1 MDRIAVMRLFVRIV
15 ERGSFTAAAVDLGL
29 PRATATTAIQHL
41 ERDLGVR
48 LLDRTTRSVRATL
61 DGVLYQERCVRLL
74 ADLDETETIFCATE
88 PRGPLRID
96 LQSTLAHRFIM
107 PALPDF
113 VARYPDIAL
122 NLNEGDRI
130 VDLIPEGVDCVLR
143 VGDLPDSGLVGRKV
157 ATLNQVTLASPAYL
171 ARHGEPRTPDDLEGH
186 LMVGY
191 TASATGKPYPLK
203 FGKDSQS
210 REILLPF
217 QIKARGAETYT
228 AAGLA
233 GLGLIQ
239 IPQSWV
245 VHEIAAGAFVPVITT
260 KPPPPLPVFILYP
273 QNRHL
278 ASRLRVF
285 IDWIIEV
292 LRPLNGSNTP

>member
-1 MDRIAVMRLFVRIV
+1 MDRIAIMRLFVRIV

-48 LLDRTTRSVRATL
+48 LLDRTTRSVGATPE
-61 DGVLYQERCVRLL
+61 GRLYRDRCIQLL
-74 ADLDETETIFCATE
+74 ADLDDTETLFRASE
-88 PRGPLRID
+88 PRGPLRVD
-96 LQSTLAHRFIM
+96 LQSTLARRFVM

-122 NLNEGDRI
+122 SISEGDRI

-157 ATLNQVTLASPAYL
+157 ASLNQITLASPAYL
-171 ARHGEPRTPDDLEGH
+171 AHHGEPRTPDDLEGH

-203 FGKDSQS
+203 FGAGQQY

-217 QIKARGAETYT
+217 QIKARGAENYS

-239 IPQSWV
+239 IPHSWV
-245 VHEIAAGAFVPVITT
+245 VQEIAAGAFIPVITT
-260 KPPPPLPVFILYP
+260 APPPALPVFILYP
-273 QNRHL
+273 QNRYL

-285 IDWIIEV
+285 IDWITEV
-292 LRPLNGSNTP
+292 FRPLNGPNAR

>member
-29 PRATATTAIQHL
+29 PRATATTAIQNL

-48 LLDRTTRSVRATL
+48 LLDRTTRSVRPTR
-61 DGVLYQERCVRLL
+61 DGIIYHDRCVRLL
-74 ADLDETETIFCATE
+74 ADLDETETIFRSSE
-88 PRGPLRID
+88 PIGPLRVD

-107 PALPDF
+107 PALPGF
-113 VARYPDIAL
+113 VTRYPGIAL
-122 NLNEGDRI
+122 NISEGDRI
-130 VDLIPEGVDCVLR
+130 IDLVTEGVDCVLR
-143 VGDLPDSGLVGRKV
+143 VGNLPDSGLVGRRL
-157 ATLNQVTLASPAYL
+157 ASLRQVTVASPAYL
-171 ARHGEPRTPDDLEGH
+171 ARHGEPRTPDNLEGH
-186 LMVGY
+186 LTVGF
-191 TASATGKPYPLK
+191 TASATGKPYPLR
-203 FGKDSQS
+203 FGSGSQS

-217 QIKARGAETYT
+217 QVKARGAETYT

-239 IPQSWV
+239 IPHSWV
-245 VHEIAAGAFVPVITT
+245 ADEIAAGAFFPIMANT
-260 KPPPPLPVFILYP
+260 PPPSLPVFILYP

-285 IDWIIEV
+285 IDWVTEV
-292 LRPLNGSNTP
+292 LRPLSEPGAF